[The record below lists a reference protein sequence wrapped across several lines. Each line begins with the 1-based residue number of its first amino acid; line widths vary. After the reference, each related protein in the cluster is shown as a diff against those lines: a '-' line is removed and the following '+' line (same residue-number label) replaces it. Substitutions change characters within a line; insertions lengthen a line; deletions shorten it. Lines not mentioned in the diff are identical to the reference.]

1 MRKKVV
7 ISVPKH
13 LKKYLLNPEFGS
25 IEPDGGLYVGGRSLI
40 RAQISSMIVAIP
52 YVYQR
57 VEPSGN
63 NLTIWYSCRDKT
75 HEVPPEKI
83 SILAKALDELFRRS
97 LIIEVRALHGLCGG
111 DYSRFIRSFLERYQI
126 EPDVD
131 VDFETIRKI
140 YRDYLERVDKQTRAS
155 QINIFA

>member
-1 MRKKVV
+1 MRKKIVV
-7 ISVPKH
+7 SVPKH
-13 LKKYLLNPEFGS
+13 VKKYFLNPEFGS
-25 IEPDGGLYVGGRSLI
+25 LEPDGGLYVSGRSLI
-40 RAQISSMIVAIP
+40 GAQIAGMAIATP
-52 YVYQR
+52 FVFSR

-75 HEVPPEKI
+75 HEVPLEKM
-83 SILAKALDELFRRS
+83 STLAKALDELFRRS

-140 YRDYLERVDKQTRAS
+140 YRDYLERVDKQTREAEK
-155 QINIFA
+155 NIFA